1 MSLIFII
8 SKNVSISAH
17 NLTVPEASGDPYWD
31 RILETIELKTC
42 AANLTFTAEY
52 GVSFPHVLVNLPLHE
67 FHKQFR
73 SIFKRLGTSVI
84 KYMNRFS
91 GLNKLTVR

>member
-1 MSLIFII
+1 MGSVLCDHMCLHEI
-8 SKNVSISAH
+8 
-17 NLTVPEASGDPYWD
+17 NLKCDLRV
-31 RILETIELKTC
+31 ETDSPPLHPPI
-42 AANLTFTAEY
+42 
-52 GVSFPHVLVNLPLHE
+52 PHVLVNLPLHE

-73 SIFKRLGTSVI
+73 SVFKRLGTSLI